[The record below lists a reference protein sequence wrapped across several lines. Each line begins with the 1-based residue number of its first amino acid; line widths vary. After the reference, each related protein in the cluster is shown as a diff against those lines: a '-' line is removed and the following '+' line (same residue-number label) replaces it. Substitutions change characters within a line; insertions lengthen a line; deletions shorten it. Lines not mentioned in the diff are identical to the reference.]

1 VYRLTDVP
9 DGYRT
14 EVLRTGEERICIT
27 AAPLIGKAE
36 LKDHVLQCELRYDS
50 GHTAHSVIMPIAE
63 PAQVEVDGAELAKHA
78 DLGAIAEGWAYD
90 ENLGCVTVKLSFGA
104 DARRLRVIQAK
115 PKVSRLPLPQWEFN
129 RPNDT
134 EGWGTTHDVKPL
146 RVEGGRLIIEAD
158 GGDPYLSSPGIMA
171 EAETMRGLQFR
182 ARATAPGGQVF
193 WANEDGGFAP
203 GRSASFDLP
212 ADGQY
217 HVVEIDLSGHA
228 QWKGLISRIRLDTAG
243 APCIFEVDWIRPLKG
258 PQR

>member
-1 VYRLTDVP
+1 
-9 DGYRT
+9 
-14 EVLRTGEERICIT
+14 
-27 AAPLIGKAE
+27 

-203 GRSASFDLP
+203 ERSASFDLP